1 MLHNCLG
8 PCLRITDKTDALGSN
23 GWAGAMK
30 ILNTLSRLMKD
41 RGGNFG
47 IMTAILAPVLIGAG
61 GIAVDLTRAMQVKAE
76 LSGYADAA
84 SLAAST
90 ALAEKGKT
98 KAEAIEL
105 AKSLYAGQLVNYMK
119 TGKENDA
126 QIAAM
131 VAAHK
136 AAMTVTITEKANG
149 AKGKAYSVTVS
160 SNYNM
165 QLNAMT
171 GLVAGTTMAL
181 ATSSTSASATAGTV
195 GISMYLVLDR
205 SGSMSF
211 KTSTEIKNT
220 SCVNYTDK
228 NWGNKDKKYWQD
240 GYIAPESPCYVRKI
254 DALKTAANS
263 MFSAL
268 DKVEGSSDIV
278 RVGAVSYT
286 DQMQPVSAITWGTTK
301 AKKYV
306 SDLPGIPEGGTDA
319 NDAMQT
325 AFNALKKDGATE
337 PGVSNKQTEAA
348 IQNKKGNDS
357 VNRFI
362 VLMTDGEMTGERGG
376 WKEYLDTGVRQKCAA
391 AEADGIEIFTVAFMA
406 PDNGKKLLRACASET
421 SYYYEPENMEDLVKA
436 FGEIANK
443 ATKSATRLT
452 H

>member
-1 MLHNCLG
+1 
-8 PCLRITDKTDALGSN
+8 
-23 GWAGAMK
+23 MK

-90 ALAEKGKT
+90 ALAEKGKS

-105 AKSLYAGQLVNYMK
+105 AKSLYAGQLVNYLK

-131 VAAHK
+131 VAAQK
-136 AAMTVTITEKANG
+136 AAMTVTITETANG

-165 QLNAMT
+165 ALNAMT

-181 ATSSTSASATAGTV
+181 NTSSTSASATAGTT
-195 GISMYLVLDR
+195 GISMYLALDR

-220 SCVNYTDK
+220 SCVNYTDDNWWRK
-228 NWGNKDKKYWQD
+228 NYPKNSEYYLK
-240 GYIAPESPCYVRKI
+240 PEKPCYVRKI

-263 MFSAL
+263 MFAAL
-268 DKVEGSSDIV
+268 NKVDTNSNLV

-286 DQMQPVSAITWGTTK
+286 DEMQPISPIAWGTAA

-306 SDLPGIPEGGTDA
+306 SDLPSVPEGGTDA
-319 NDAMQT
+319 NDAMTT
-325 AFNALKKDGATE
+325 AFNALKKDAPTE
-337 PGVSNKQTEAA
+337 PGVSKKQTEAA
-348 IQNKKGNDS
+348 IQKEKGNDS

-362 VLMTDGEMTGERGG
+362 VLMTDGEMTGGSGG
-376 WKEYLDTGVRQKCAA
+376 WKSYLDQGVREKCDAA
-391 AEADGIEIFTVAFMA
+391 KADGIQIFTVAFMA
-406 PDNGKKLLRACASET
+406 PANGRSLLNYCASN
-421 SYYYEPENMEDLVKA
+421 SDYYYEPNNMEALVAA
-436 FGEIANK
+436 FGEIADK
-443 ATKSATRLT
+443 ATKSTTRLT
-452 H
+452 N